1 MLYVIKWK
9 GISTILTDII
19 LRPWW
24 LKFFKG
30 YVKKKLLR
38 TLKVLIYCLQFFPR
52 SILNTWLCVVEV
64 TSKFMS
70 FFLYG
75 IPSIFRSLRATK
87 IFRFMNMSQ
96 YAATP
101 SIILNYNWS
110 HLFNGIV
117 SPIISPQSSYAECSF
132 EMWVERL
139 HTLYMKCQCSRI
151 SIYK

>member
-1 MLYVIKWK
+1 MVAE
-9 GISTILTDII
+9 ILQR
-19 LRPWW
+19 LCQEEA
-24 LKFFKG
+24 LKDFKSSD
-30 YVKKKLLR
+30 LLPP
-38 TLKVLIYCLQFFPR
+38 IFPR
-52 SILNTWLCVVEV
+52 SILNAWLCVVEV

-132 EMWVERL
+132 EM
-139 HTLYMKCQCSRI
+139 
-151 SIYK
+151 